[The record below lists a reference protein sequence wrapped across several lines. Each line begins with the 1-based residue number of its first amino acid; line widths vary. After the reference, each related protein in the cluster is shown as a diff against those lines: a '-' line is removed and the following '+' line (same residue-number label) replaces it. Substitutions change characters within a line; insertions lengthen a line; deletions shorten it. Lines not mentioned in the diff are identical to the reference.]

1 MWLIKIKTTKKLYIY
16 IYTLQSIFSMENYL
30 CTLDV
35 FGKVCIKSG
44 PQNEITQDKWKTCLK
59 FSSYCGQKKSTQ
71 YEKGKTLIYWPNPES
86 TLVNM
91 HETSI
96 KCSLSGTHSRQ
107 HHVTSTRMLFVPTE
121 RVLPQL
127 MKTLIFNTE
136 KNHILS

>member
-1 MWLIKIKTTKKLYIY
+1 MQLIKIRTTKKLYIY
-16 IYTLQSIFSMENYL
+16 TPCRACSVWKIIYAHLMFLERSALNQGLRMKLLRTNGKLE
-30 CTLDV
+30 V
-35 FGKVCIKSG
+35 FVILWTKK
-44 PQNEITQDKWKTCLK
+44 
-59 FSSYCGQKKSTQ
+59 KKSTQ

-107 HHVTSTRMLFVPTE
+107 HHVTSTRMLFIPTE

-127 MKTLIFNTE
+127 IKTLIFYTE
-136 KNHILS
+136 KNH

>member
-1 MWLIKIKTTKKLYIY
+1 MQLIKIRTTKKLYIY
-16 IYTLQSIFSMENYL
+16 TPCRACSVWKII
-30 CTLDV
+30 CAHDV

-59 FSSYCGQKKSTQ
+59 FSSYCGQKKKSTQ

-107 HHVTSTRMLFVPTE
+107 HHITSTRMLFIPTE

-127 MKTLIFNTE
+127 IKTLIFYTE
-136 KNHILS
+136 KNH